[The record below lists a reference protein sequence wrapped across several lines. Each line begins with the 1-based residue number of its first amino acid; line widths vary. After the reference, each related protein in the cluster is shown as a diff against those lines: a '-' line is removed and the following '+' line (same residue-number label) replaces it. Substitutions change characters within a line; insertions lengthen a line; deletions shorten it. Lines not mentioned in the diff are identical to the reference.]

1 MVNMMTLTLKTE
13 KYIKDKY
20 DEAALDH
27 LRQKQNKTKKTKKQ
41 KKSPPNSPRYQK
53 HHQTILNIFNEVT
66 HR

>member
-27 LRQKQNKTKKTKKQ
+27 LRQKKQQQKNPQKTEEITAKLSKIPKT
-41 KKSPPNSPRYQK
+41 SPDHTK
-53 HHQTILNIFNEVT
+53 HL
-66 HR
+66 